1 MNSVVLFLS
10 AIRENDRFLARVG
23 GKVYWKGVRFSLS
36 NSFLFFFRG
45 FYENSYDDKSCWTI
59 YVRENSSFQI
69 SIGIS

>member
-23 GKVYWKGVRFSLS
+23 GKVFDSRSRILLLS
-36 NSFLFFFRG
+36 SFYLFRG
-45 FYENSYDDKSCWTI
+45 FYESSYDDKSCWTI